1 MYITHEQRFIEP
13 HILYVDT
20 DDIFVFYLGADRQAY
35 IATKT
40 SLFEVNNV
48 YATAEFRGISLS
60 EIAIGARCM
69 IDNVEVSRQTFEKV
83 RDLLQT
89 NTIYGD
95 GKRADSVYFD
105 EFYHNEREN
114 ADMRTISD
122 TRTNSE
128 KSIDS
133 IIEDCERLSMVKETL
148 NNININQNAKIY
160 VDNSH
165 DILPAN
171 PTWYKFPNMDMV
183 LYKDITGELYIA
195 KKDAILET
203 LDVYTYAE
211 GNFMHPKKVI
221 IGHKYHIDEN
231 AVTKETFNMVKEML
245 NNINQNGKVCGKR
258 AECSVIDE
266 WCGKDDFTMPN
277 ITSYNFYP
285 KQGTTKLTFDDG
297 TTTVVQPKDPETA
310 DVYTGF
316 VSAIAKRAMG
326 NKGGMLKAYHKFV
339 EQPEIDKKLAE
350 EKAKREAEEEKIRT
364 EKERKREE
372 RETIE
377 SLAQSYKEDYDNEQ
391 ELVKFR
397 KQLEQAKKLAHDK
410 YGVPYEYFDRLNCCE
425 DCCEDCGECDCH
437 NTYENTV
444 TDNSES
450 TQSEF

>member
-1 MYITHEQRFIEP
+1 ML
-13 HILYVDT
+13 IL
-20 DDIFVFYLGADRQAY
+20 
-35 IATKT
+35 
-40 SLFEVNNV
+40 
-48 YATAEFRGISLS
+48 
-60 EIAIGARCM
+60 
-69 IDNVEVSRQTFEKV
+69 
-83 RDLLQT
+83 
-89 NTIYGD
+89 
-95 GKRADSVYFD
+95 
-105 EFYHNEREN
+105 
-114 ADMRTISD
+114 
-122 TRTNSE
+122 
-128 KSIDS
+128 
-133 IIEDCERLSMVKETL
+133 
-148 NNININQNAKIY
+148 
-160 VDNSH
+160 DNSH

-171 PTWYKFPNMDMV
+171 PTWYKCPDMDRV
-183 LYKDITGELYIA
+183 LYKDITGKKHLA
-195 KKDAILET
+195 DKDATLET

-245 NNINQNGKVCGKR
+245 NNININQNAKIYVDNGKIYIDTLNQNDKIYIDTLNQNGKVCGKR

-297 TTTVVQPKDPETA
+297 TTTVVQSKDPETA
-310 DVYTGF
+310 DIYTGF

-350 EKAKREAEEEKIRT
+350 EKAKREAEEEKKRA
-364 EKERKREE
+364 EEERKREE

-377 SLAQSYKEDYDNEQ
+377 SLAQSYKQDYDSEQ
-391 ELVKFR
+391 ELVKFK

-410 YGVPYEYFDRLNCCE
+410 YGVPYEYFDRLNHCEDCGE

-437 NTYENTV
+437 NTHENTV
-444 TDNSES
+444 TDNAES

>member
-1 MYITHEQRFIEP
+1 MW
-13 HILYVDT
+13 IL
-20 DDIFVFYLGADRQAY
+20 
-35 IATKT
+35 
-40 SLFEVNNV
+40 
-48 YATAEFRGISLS
+48 
-60 EIAIGARCM
+60 
-69 IDNVEVSRQTFEKV
+69 
-83 RDLLQT
+83 
-89 NTIYGD
+89 
-95 GKRADSVYFD
+95 
-105 EFYHNEREN
+105 
-114 ADMRTISD
+114 
-122 TRTNSE
+122 
-128 KSIDS
+128 
-133 IIEDCERLSMVKETL
+133 
-148 NNININQNAKIY
+148 
-160 VDNSH
+160 DNSH

-171 PTWYKFPNMDMV
+171 PTWYKYPNMDIV
-183 LYKDITGELYIA
+183 LYKDIAGELYIA

-245 NNINQNGKVCGKR
+245 NNINQNAKIYVDNGKIYIDTLNQNGKVCGKR
-258 AECSVIDE
+258 AECGVIDD

-297 TTTVVQPKDPETA
+297 TTTVVQSKDPETA
-310 DVYTGF
+310 DIYTGF

-350 EKAKREAEEEKIRT
+350 EKAKREAEEEKKRA
-364 EKERKREE
+364 EEERKREE

-377 SLAQSYKEDYDNEQ
+377 SLAQSYKEDYDEDYDNEQ
-391 ELVKFR
+391 ELVEFK

-410 YGVPYEYFDRLNCCE
+410 YGVPYEYFDRLDNCENCCE
-425 DCCEDCGECDCH
+425 DCCEDCGCH
-437 NTYENTV
+437 NTHENTV
-444 TDNSES
+444 TDNAES